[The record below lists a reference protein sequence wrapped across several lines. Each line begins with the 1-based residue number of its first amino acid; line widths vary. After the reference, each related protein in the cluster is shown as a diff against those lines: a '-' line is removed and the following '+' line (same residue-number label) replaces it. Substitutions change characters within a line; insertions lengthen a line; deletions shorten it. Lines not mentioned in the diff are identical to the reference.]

1 MICCVDSSIL
11 LAILFAE
18 ADAAEA
24 RAAWIAGDHRIAS
37 ILLAAETLVVLR
49 RAHAAARPALGPGWL
64 LERERARAT
73 LLEEAHLLD
82 VDAGILETIAVHR
95 ELAVCRT
102 LDAIH
107 LATALNVR
115 DAGFGSDVVV
125 ASLDRPMR
133 QVARKLRFRLLP
145 AALPRA
151 DGPDPG

>member
-18 ADAAEA
+18 PDADEA
-24 RAAWIAGDHRIAS
+24 RAAWTAGEHRIAS
-37 ILLAAETLVVLR
+37 VLLAAETLVVLR
-49 RAHAAARPALGPGWL
+49 RAHAAARPAQGPGWL
-64 LERERARAT
+64 IERERTRAT

-82 VDAGILETIAVHR
+82 VDAAILETLAVHR
-95 ELAVCRT
+95 ELSGCRT

-115 DAGFGSDVVV
+115 DAGFGRDVVV

-133 QVARKLRFRLLP
+133 RMARKLRFRLLP
-145 AALPRA
+145 ATLPRTG
-151 DGPDPG
+151 GPE